1 MRETPEAARAV
12 STPTSISAASSKP
25 AAKGPKS
32 SPPCIDR
39 SGPHWCLSN
48 GTPVAAEVA
57 AIIIETPEVAAGDD
71 VLFAGIA
78 AQTFVIKG
86 EKS

>member
-1 MRETPEAARAV
+1 M
-12 STPTSISAASSKP
+12 KP
-25 AAKGPKS
+25 LKRHGRSPPQQAFPRLHLSPQPKCPKS

-39 SGPHWCLSN
+39 GGPHWCLSN
-48 GTPVAAEVA
+48 GTPVAAEVG
-57 AIIIETPEVAAGDD
+57 AIIIETPEVATGDD

-78 AQTFVIKG
+78 VVIKR